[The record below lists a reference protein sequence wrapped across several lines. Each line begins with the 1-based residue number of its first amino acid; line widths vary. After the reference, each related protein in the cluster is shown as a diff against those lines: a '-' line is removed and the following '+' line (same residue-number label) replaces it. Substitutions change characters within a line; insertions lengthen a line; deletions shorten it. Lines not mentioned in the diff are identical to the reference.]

1 MDTEEDC
8 VCTLFEGDYHFGVGA
23 LVNSLCRAGFRGTV
37 FAGYKGPLPSWAQTD
52 AFNRFEPAPGVVIE
66 FIRLETS
73 WHLAN
78 YKAKFMFDLLEN
90 HAKSAQRIAYFDP
103 DIVVTCRWG
112 FFQDWMDGGVSVVQ
126 EITNGTMP
134 SSHPLRRAWTAFL
147 NTNGEVK
154 RNDMDR
160 YFNSGFVALARNR
173 SGFLLL
179 WQKLMEC
186 ILAEQ
191 EGIATEFMPGDR
203 SLPFYG
209 VDQDCMNAALM
220 ATSEDISAIGPEGM
234 GFVSGGFTMQHA
246 VGSPKPW
253 RFSFLQSMMS
263 GKPPTSAIK
272 AFWEHADGPIRLM
285 SDQKLILHRVGVR
298 LAALSGRFHSRN

>member
-78 YKAKFMFDLLEN
+78 YKAKFMSDLLEN
-90 HAKSAQRIAYFDP
+90 QAKGSRRIAYFDP
-103 DIVVTCRWG
+103 DIVVTCRWE
-112 FFQDWMDGGVSVVQ
+112 FFRNWMDDGISVVQ
-126 EITNGTMP
+126 EVTNGTMP
-134 SSHPLRRAWTAFL
+134 SSHPLRLTWARFL
-147 NTNGEVK
+147 KENGEFT
-154 RNDMDR
+154 RNEMER
-160 YFNSGFVALARNR
+160 YFNSGFVGLIRTRFSFLTLWHKLLEAAI
-173 SGFLLL
+173 SGSRE
-179 WQKLMEC
+179 M
-186 ILAEQ
+186 
-191 EGIATEFMPGDR
+191 ATQFMPGDR
-203 SLPFYG
+203 SFAFYA

-220 ATSEDISAIGPEGM
+220 ATTEDISAIGPEGM
-234 GFVSGGFTMQHA
+234 GFVPGGFTMQHA
-246 VGSPKPW
+246 LGSPKPW
-253 RFSFLQSMMS
+253 RFSPWRSVIS

-272 AFWEHADGPIRLM
+272 AFWEYANSPICLM
-285 SDQKLILHRVGVR
+285 PDSQLLLHRIGIR